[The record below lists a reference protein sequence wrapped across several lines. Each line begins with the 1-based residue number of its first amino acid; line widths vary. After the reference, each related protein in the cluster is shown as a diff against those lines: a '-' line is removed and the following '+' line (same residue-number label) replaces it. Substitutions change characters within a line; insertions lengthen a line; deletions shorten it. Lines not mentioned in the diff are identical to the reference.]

1 MAAWQLA
8 TLSRATVLCRDTA
21 MIDETSD
28 NAKGTNFQMQHR
40 LTQAQLEAIEHEI
53 KSTQPLTSQLLPID
67 VLLQQYCFANSEVN
81 NGTVNNS
88 PSRSGDVAQHLGYAE
103 AATFL
108 STKYKSLRKVRG
120 DGNCYYRAFLYSM
133 CEHILRGLIRDN
145 HYAEFTRVKEVV
157 NNSLAWVCGFG
168 YEECAIDMFW
178 EELVELFS
186 FIEVTCAESE
196 EVDFDNGGES
206 KSATTCNKIFVN
218 AMQKLHSK
226 LNEENAVSWL

>member
-1 MAAWQLA
+1 M
-8 TLSRATVLCRDTA
+8 CRDTA

-28 NAKGTNFQMQHR
+28 NAKDTDFQMQHR

-67 VLLQQYCFANSEVN
+67 VLLQQYFFTNCEVN
-81 NGTVNNS
+81 NDTVNNS
-88 PSRSGDVAQHLGYAE
+88 IRSKSGDARAVAQHLGYAE

-133 CEHILRGLIRDN
+133 CEHLLCSLIRDN
-145 HYAEFTRVKEVV
+145 HYAEFTRLKEVAH
-157 NNSLAWVCGFG
+157 NSLAWVCGFG

-186 FIEVTCAESE
+186 FIEGTSCAGSE
-196 EVDFDNGGES
+196 EVVDDDNNNGGES
-206 KSATTCNKIFVN
+206 KSATTCNKIFEN

>member
-1 MAAWQLA
+1 
-8 TLSRATVLCRDTA
+8 
-21 MIDETSD
+21 MIDETFD
-28 NAKGTNFQMQHR
+28 NKDTDSQMQHR

-67 VLLQQYCFANSEVN
+67 VLLQQYYFTNSKE

-88 PSRSGDVAQHLGYAE
+88 RSRIGDARAVAQHLGYAE

-133 CEHILRGLIRDN
+133 CEHLLCSLVRDN
-145 HYAEFTRVKEVV
+145 HFAEFTRLKEVV

-178 EELVELFS
+178 EELVELFN
-186 FIEVTCAESE
+186 FIEGACAGSE
-196 EVDFDNGGES
+196 KLDDDDHGGES
-206 KSATTCNKIFVN
+206 KSATTCNKIFEN
-218 AMQKLHSK
+218 AMQELHSK
-226 LNEENAVSWL
+226 LNEENTVSSLDNTSSPTFPHPK